1 MRSTMPTDLAPAF
14 ARKRAAQAK
23 LQTEITMLLFWL
35 ITYDRGAI
43 FFDAHLGPE

>member
-23 LQTEITMLLFWL
+23 LQTEITILLFWL
-35 ITYDRGAI
+35 II
-43 FFDAHLGPE
+43 CLGLLFEFLGNSS